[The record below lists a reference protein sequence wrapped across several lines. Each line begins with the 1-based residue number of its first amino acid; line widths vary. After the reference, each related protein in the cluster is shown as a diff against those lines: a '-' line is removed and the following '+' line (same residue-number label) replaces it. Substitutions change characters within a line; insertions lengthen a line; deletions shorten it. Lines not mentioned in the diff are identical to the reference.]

1 MKRRDLLKLGASAA
15 AAPIVPQ
22 AIGGHGKPLVRRFE
36 PEQIARLEAREAG
49 SSGRVPATFACR
61 DADRG

>member
-22 AIGGHGKPLVRRFE
+22 AIGEHGKPLVRRFE

-49 SSGRVPATFACR
+49 SGRVPATFACR
-61 DADRG
+61 DAHRG

>member
-1 MKRRDLLKLGASAA
+1 MNLLKVGASAA

-22 AIGGHGKPLVRRFE
+22 AIGERGKPLVRRSE
-36 PEQIARLEAREAG
+36 PDQIARLEAREAG
-49 SSGRVPATFACR
+49 FGRVPATFACR

>member
-1 MKRRDLLKLGASAA
+1 MNLLKLGASAA

-22 AIGGHGKPLVRRFE
+22 AIGGHGKPLVRRSE

-49 SSGRVPATFACR
+49 SGRVPATFACR

>member
-1 MKRRDLLKLGASAA
+1 MNLLKVGASAA
-15 AAPIVPQ
+15 AALIVPQ
-22 AIGGHGKPLVRRFE
+22 ASGERGKPLLRRSE

-49 SSGRVPATFACR
+49 SGRVPATFACR

>member
-1 MKRRDLLKLGASAA
+1 MNLLKVGTSPA

-22 AIGGHGKPLVRRFE
+22 AIGGHGKPLVRRSE

-49 SSGRVPATFACR
+49 SGRVPATFACR

>member
-1 MKRRDLLKLGASAA
+1 MNLLKLGTSPA

-22 AIGGHGKPLVRRFE
+22 AIGEQGKPFVRRSE

-49 SSGRVPATFACR
+49 SGRVPATFACR

>member
-1 MKRRDLLKLGASAA
+1 MKRRDLPKLGTSPA

-22 AIGGHGKPLVRRFE
+22 ASGERGKPLLRRFE
-36 PEQIARLEAREAG
+36 PEQIAWLEAREAG
-49 SSGRVPATFACR
+49 SGRVPATFACR